1 VGELM
6 SRDERWISKVK
17 GVRDLM
23 DEVDDNGQQ
32 PKKKKF
38 YEGYFDQNRKRRG
51 IVHPQLE
58 SYFRLSSYR

>member
-38 YEGYFDQNRKRRG
+38 YEGYFD
-51 IVHPQLE
+51 
-58 SYFRLSSYR
+58 